1 MPSALTAD
9 RRSPDDPSADQ
20 PPPHLPNRGA
30 LDAALAHHLPGLY
43 AFVRM
48 RAGRLVKARESA
60 ADIVQSV
67 CRELLEAGAGFEYR
81 NEAAFRRWLCTAALR
96 KLVERQRYL
105 QRDKRDIGRE
115 VTPPDTSDQ
124 DHRLYDAYKTL
135 ATPSQAA
142 AAHEF
147 VDQVD
152 AALAELPEHYR
163 EVIALTRGLGLTQR
177 EAAEQ
182 LGTTE
187 IAVQRMLQRAL
198 VKLSGLLHR
207 RGIDLDPKT
216 SAE

>member
-1 MPSALTAD
+1 MPD
-9 RRSPDDPSADQ
+9 ERDDPPNPA
-20 PPPHLPNRGA
+20 PPSG
-30 LDAALAHHLPGLY
+30 LDAALARHLPALH

-67 CRELLEAGAGFEYR
+67 CRELLEAGTGFEFR
-81 NEAAFRRWLCTAALR
+81 NDGAMRRWLCTAALR

-105 QRDKRDIGRE
+105 QRDKRDVGRE
-115 VTPPDTSDQ
+115 VAPPDGSEP

-142 AAHEF
+142 AANEF
-147 VDQVD
+147 MAQVD

-163 EVIALTRGLGLTQR
+163 EAIALTRGLGLTQR

-182 LGTTE
+182 MGTTE

-198 VKLSGLLHR
+198 VKLSGLLHQ
-207 RGIDLDPKT
+207 RGVTLRQKPDAD
-216 SAE
+216 